1 MGVLNE
7 PVQPV
12 VSWIAFSADHFVNE
26 PRKPDFLWLPKPG
39 VCSKAKK
46 HHLGGGR
53 PTRGQLDGARE
64 NMALGMKQP
73 DLGSTKIR

>member
-7 PVQPV
+7 PV

-39 VCSKAKK
+39 VGIPRQKNIILAVAGESQRATGWSQGK
-46 HHLGGGR
+46 HG
-53 PTRGQLDGARE
+53 
-64 NMALGMKQP
+64 MGMKQP